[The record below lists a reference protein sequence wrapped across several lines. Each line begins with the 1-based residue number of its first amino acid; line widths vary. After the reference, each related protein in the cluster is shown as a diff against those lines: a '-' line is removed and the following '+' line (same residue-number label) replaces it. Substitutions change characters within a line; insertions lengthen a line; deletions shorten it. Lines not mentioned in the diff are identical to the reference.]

1 VDVGAWLQ
9 SLGLGQYETV
19 FEENA
24 IDGEVLPDLTD
35 QDFISIGVLL
45 GHRKKLLKAIAA
57 LSDEATAA
65 AAPAKTPS
73 AAESAAAE
81 RRQLTVMFC
90 DLAGSTELS
99 SRLDPEDLQDVI
111 RAYQESCAK
120 AISQFDGYLAK
131 YMGDGVLAYFGYPQ
145 AHEND
150 TERALRAALAVVD
163 AVPKLNADVGTDIG
177 SDLAVRVGIATGIVV
192 VGEII
197 GEGDAQERTVV
208 GETPNLAARMQ
219 GLAAPNGIVV
229 GSVPKDLAGD
239 GFIYEDLGAHELKGI
254 TGLVKAWGV
263 RGLAEAVDEDRAAA
277 PTQALVGRDEE
288 VGLLRRAWQQT
299 TVEGRGQAVFISGE
313 PGIGK
318 SALVETLRGQ
328 VREEGRTRIAFR
340 CSPYHTGS
348 SLYPVIDHLQ
358 RMLGWQGEEAPE
370 QRLAMLEA
378 MVSGTGLAPAETV
391 PLLASLL
398 SLPLPDGRF
407 APLQLSPQQQRQQ
420 TYDALIAWLLEEA
433 ERHTLLAMCED
444 LHWADPTT
452 LEFLG
457 LLLEQAPTVPIL
469 LVFTARPD
477 FQASWPARSHM
488 TPITLARLER
498 PQTEVLITRVAGGK
512 ALPPEVV
519 DHIVTKTDGVP
530 LYVEELTKT
539 VLGSEVL
546 TEQAD
551 RYALAGS
558 LSSVTIPAT
567 LHDSLMERLD
577 RFPKMREVVQLGA
590 VLGREF
596 AYEMLRALA
605 ETEESLL
612 QDGLDRLVDGEL
624 LYQRGR
630 PPRAR
635 YIFKHALVQD
645 AAYQSLLLRTR
656 QRYHEQVAQLL
667 ETRFP
672 EMVESRPEVI
682 AHHYSEAGQARQALA
697 YWQRAGQR
705 ALERSAHAE
714 AIGHISM
721 AIELL
726 DSLPDDDA
734 RAPEELDLQI
744 NLGGC
749 LAAVEGY
756 AAARAADAYARAQ
769 VLCRQAGRRSQL
781 FTVLRGLWISRLVR
795 GELAAA
801 RALAEES
808 AKLAE
813 SQSDRSVSIEGHHAM
828 GGTLIC
834 LGDFSAARDHLE
846 ESIALYDRAPVSRD
860 FMHDSVV
867 GILPRC
873 FVAHALWH
881 LGYPDQA
888 VAKMD
893 DAVAL
898 ASDLSHPFSIA
909 MARDYA
915 AMLHQFRRE
924 GPKALEWADSA
935 IALCEERGFA
945 YYLAWGR
952 IIRGWALVEA
962 GGGAL
967 EIGHMRDGLAA
978 LRATGAALRLP
989 YYLATL
995 GEASG
1000 RAGRTEE
1007 GLQDLE
1013 EALSVA
1019 DAGGERWREAELYRL
1034 KGDLLLTQSAAAEA
1048 DAEAC
1053 FRQGLDVARNQQAKA
1068 LELRAAMSLARLWQR
1083 QGKRA
1088 AACDLLAP
1096 LHDWFTEGFD
1106 TRDLQDT
1113 KALLDELA

>member
-1 VDVGAWLQ
+1 MDVGAWLK

-35 QDFISIGVLL
+35 QDFTSIGVLL

-57 LSDEATAA
+57 LSDEAPAA
-65 AAPAKTPS
+65 AEPAKPPTGDS
-73 AAESAAAE
+73 ASGE

-90 DLAGSTELS
+90 DLVGSTELS
-99 SRLDPEDLQDVI
+99 TRLDPEDLQDII

-120 AISQFDGYLAK
+120 AIGQFDGYLAK

-150 TERALRAALAVVD
+150 AERALRAALAVVD
-163 AVPKLNADVGTDIG
+163 AMPELNADVGAEIDG
-177 SDLAVRVGIATGIVV
+177 DLTVRIGIATGIVV
-192 VGEII
+192 VGEMI

-208 GETPNLAARMQ
+208 GETPNLAARLQ

-239 GFIYEDLGAHELKGI
+239 VFIYQDLGAHELKGI

-263 RGLAEAVDEDRAAA
+263 RGLADAVDEEVAAEPA
-277 PTQALVGRDEE
+277 QALVGRDEE
-288 VGLLRRAWQQT
+288 VGLLRRAWQQAAD
-299 TVEGRGQAVFISGE
+299 EGRGQAVFISGE

-318 SALVETLRGQ
+318 SALVETLRTQ
-328 VREEGRTRIAFR
+328 VRAEGRSRIAFR

-348 SLYPVIDHLQ
+348 ALYPVIDHLQ
-358 RMLGWQGEEAPE
+358 RLLGWHGEEAPE
-370 QRLAMLEA
+370 RRLATLEA
-378 MVSGTGLAPAETV
+378 MVSDTSLASAEAV
-391 PLLASLL
+391 PLFASLL
-398 SLPLPDGRF
+398 SLSLPDDRF
-407 APLQLSPQQQRQQ
+407 PPPDLSPQQQRQQ
-420 TYDALIAWLLEEA
+420 THDALIAWMLEEA
-433 ERHTLLAMCED
+433 ERHTLFTVFED

-457 LLLEQAPTVPIL
+457 LLLEQAPTAPVL
-469 LVFTARPD
+469 LVFTARPG
-477 FQASWPARSHM
+477 FQPSWPARSHM

-498 PQTEVLITRVAGGK
+498 AQTGVLITRIAGGK

-519 DHIVTKTDGVP
+519 EHIVTKTDGVP

-546 TEQAD
+546 IEEAD
-551 RYALAGS
+551 RFALAGS

-596 AYEMLRALA
+596 AYEMVRALA
-605 ETEESLL
+605 ETEETLL

-645 AAYQSLLLRTR
+645 AAYQSLLIRTR

-682 AHHYSEAGQARQALA
+682 AHHYTEAGRGQQALA

-714 AIGHISM
+714 AIGHLSM

-726 DSLPDDDA
+726 GGLPDDDA

-744 NLGGC
+744 KLGGC

-769 VLCRQAGRRSQL
+769 ELCRKSGPQSQM

-795 GELAAA
+795 GELTAA

-813 SQSDRSVSIEGHHAM
+813 GQANTSVSIEGHHAL

-834 LGDFSAARDHLE
+834 LGDFSAARNHLE
-846 ESIALYDRAPVSRD
+846 DSIALYDRAPMTRD

-873 FVAHALWH
+873 FAAHALWH

-888 VAKMD
+888 LGKMD
-893 DAVAL
+893 DALKL
-898 ASDLSHPFSIA
+898 AGRLSHPFSIA

-915 AMLHQFRRE
+915 AMLYQFRRE
-924 GPKALEWADSA
+924 GPKAREWAELA

-952 IIRGWALVEA
+952 IIQGWALVEA
-962 GGGAL
+962 GGGEQ
-967 EIGHMRDGLAA
+967 EIAEMRDGLTA

-1000 RAGRTEE
+1000 RAGRTED
-1007 GLQDLE
+1007 GLQDIQ
-1013 EALSVA
+1013 EAHNVA
-1019 DAGGERWREAELYRL
+1019 NATGERWREAELHRL
-1034 KGDLLLTQSAAAEA
+1034 KGELLLAQSEDAQPE
-1048 DAEAC
+1048 AEAC
-1053 FRQGLDVARNQQAKA
+1053 FRRGLEVARAQQAKA
-1068 LELRAAMSLARLWQR
+1068 LELRVGMSLARLWQQQDR
-1083 QGKRA
+1083 RA
-1088 AACDLLAP
+1088 EARDLLAP
-1096 LHDWFTEGFD
+1096 LYDWFTEGFD
-1106 TRDLQDT
+1106 TPDL
-1113 KALLDELA
+1113 KESEALLIELN